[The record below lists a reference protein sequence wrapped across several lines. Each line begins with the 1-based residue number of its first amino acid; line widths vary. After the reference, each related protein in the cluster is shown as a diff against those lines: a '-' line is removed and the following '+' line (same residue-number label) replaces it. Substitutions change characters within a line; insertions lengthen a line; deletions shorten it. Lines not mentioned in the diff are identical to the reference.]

1 MALILHID
9 TSVEGASV
17 CLARDSVVLRSALNN
32 RQKDQP
38 GWLHTSIRQLMADM
52 DLGMN
57 ELEAVA
63 VAIGP
68 GSYTGLRVGLSAAK
82 GLCFAL
88 NTPLIAINTLE
99 MMAFGIREKGNDAL
113 LCPTIDA
120 RRMEVFTAV
129 YNSELKEVMAP
140 CAMILDG
147 TNFAQLLAGSKM
159 IFSSNGSAKLKQV
172 LSHPNASFSEKTATA
187 EDMVHLA
194 GQYFLKKRFANL
206 AYTEPLYVKEFYS
219 PAH

>member
-9 TSVEGASV
+9 TSVEGSSV
-17 CLARDSVVLRSALNN
+17 CLASDAVLLQPALSN

-38 GWLHTSIRQLMADM
+38 GWLHTSIRQLMEDRK
-52 DLGMN
+52 LGMN

-88 NTPLIAINTLE
+88 NIPLIAINTLE
-99 MMAFGIREKGNDAL
+99 MMAFSIDRNENDAL
-113 LCPTIDA
+113 LCPMIDA

-129 YNSELKEVMAP
+129 YDSKLKEVMAP

-147 TNFAQLLAGSKM
+147 TNFDRLLANHKM
-159 IFSSNGSAKLKQV
+159 IFSGNGSAKLKQV
-172 LSHPNASFSEKTATA
+172 LSHPNAFFSQKASTA
-187 EDMVHLA
+187 EDLVHLA
-194 GQYFLKKRFANL
+194 GQCFLEKRFANL

>member
-9 TSVEGASV
+9 TAVEGASV
-17 CLARDSVVLRSALNN
+17 CLGRDGWLIPPALNN

-38 GWLHTSIRQLMADM
+38 GWLHNSIRQLLSDRGLKMK
-52 DLGMN
+52 

-63 VAIGP
+63 VTIGP

-88 NTPLIAINTLE
+88 GIPLITINTLKV
-99 MMAFGIREKGNDAL
+99 IAL
-113 LCPTIDA
+113 SINTEDPETLICPMIDA

-129 YNSELKEVMAP
+129 YDHQLNEVLAP

-147 TNFAQLLAGSKM
+147 ANFSGYLGNRKM
-159 IFSSNGSAKLKQV
+159 IFGGNGSSKQQKV
-172 LSHPNASFSEKTATA
+172 LSHSSASFSSAGYTAA
-187 EDMVHLA
+187 DMVSLA
-194 GQYFLKKRFANL
+194 DRSFRKGEFADL

-219 PAH
+219 PAR